1 MKKVSLL
8 LISFMLTLL
17 PSMAKTT
24 VPEQV
29 NEDAPKVFI
38 YHIPDDVRKRE
49 NDVLPSDKKD
59 EKSTENIVSD
69 DITADTSGVIE
80 QEEEYNPV
88 DEVYKIDDMYSDVLQ
103 GYAVYDKEE
112 DAI

>member
-24 VPEQV
+24 VPEKV

-38 YHIPDDVRKRE
+38 YHIPDDVVKGGIG
-49 NDVLPSDKKD
+49 VPSSDKKM
-59 EKSTENIVSD
+59 KKHLMILYQM
-69 DITADTSGVIE
+69 ILQQIL
-80 QEEEYNPV
+80 PV
-88 DEVYKIDDMYSDVLQ
+88 C
-103 GYAVYDKEE
+103 
-112 DAI
+112 

>member
-24 VPEQV
+24 VPEKV

-38 YHIPDDVRKRE
+38 YHIPDDVVKGGIG
-49 NDVLPSDKKD
+49 VPSSDKKD
-59 EKSTENIVSD
+59 EKASDDIVSD
-69 DITADTSGVIE
+69 DITADTSGVVE

-103 GYAVYDKEE
+103 GVCCL
-112 DAI
+112 